1 MTSRTLSAARRQNV
15 ARPTVLPVL
24 VDQLTGLLNHR
35 AFQER
40 LRRMVLSLAHAQG
53 HPLSLVILNLDN
65 FATVNAVAGYAGGD
79 YVLTG
84 AAKRLLR
91 VTRPGDTLARV
102 EGDVFAI
109 ALPER
114 SALEA
119 SAIVERARLLL
130 KNSATAI
137 GVPITFSAG
146 ISDLARA
153 TDADELL
160 RQAYTALN
168 WGKSNGGDTAWI
180 YDSLAAAE
188 VVSGKRGAQLEPALL
203 GIRALARAIDA
214 KDSNTGK
221 HSDRVAEL
229 ARGLARALGWTPER
243 IALLAEAAL
252 VHDVGKI
259 GIPDAVLL
267 KPSRL
272 DPPSARC
279 SSSMSC

>member
-1 MTSRTLSAARRQNV
+1 MTSGTLCSARPQKV
-15 ARPTVLPVL
+15 ASPTVLPVL
-24 VDQLTGLLNHR
+24 VDPLTGLFNHR
-35 AFQER
+35 AFPER
-40 LRRMVLSLAHAQG
+40 LRRAVLRLAPAQG
-53 HPLSLVILNLDN
+53 HQLSLVILNLDN

-79 YVLTG
+79 HVLIA

-102 EGDVFAI
+102 GGDVFAI

-119 SAIVERARLLL
+119 SAAVERARILL

-137 GVPITFSAG
+137 DLPITFSAG

-153 TDADELL
+153 ADADELL
-160 RQAYTALN
+160 RQASIALN
-168 WGKSNGGDTAWI
+168 WGKSNGGNTTWT
-180 YDSLAAAE
+180 YDSLTAAE
-188 VVSGKRGAQLEPALL
+188 VASSKQRTQLEPALL

-214 KDSNTGK
+214 KDPNTGQ

-243 IALLAEAAL
+243 IALLA
-252 VHDVGKI
+252 
-259 GIPDAVLL
+259 
-267 KPSRL
+267 
-272 DPPSARC
+272 
-279 SSSMSC
+279 